1 MRTLYLLRHAKSS
14 WDDPDLGDFDRPLAP
29 RGIDA
34 TRRIAARVREQDIAP
49 AVVLCSPAVRAKET
63 LAGLGDALGSPR
75 VSLEQDMYEANETD
89 LLAVL
94 RTVGPEVESVLMI
107 GHNPSIQRLALLLC
121 TEGELLDRVRS
132 KFPTAALATLAIESA
147 EWHRLRMGDATL
159 EAFVRPKELQ
169 AP

>member
-34 TRRIAARVREQDIAP
+34 TQRIAAHMREQGIAP
-49 AVVLCSPAVRAKET
+49 EVVLCSPAVRTKET
-63 LAGLGDALGSPR
+63 LAGLGDPLGSAR
-75 VSLEQDMYEANETD
+75 VSLERDMYEAHETD

-94 RTVGPEVESVLMI
+94 RTVGSEVESVLMI

-121 TEGELLDRVRS
+121 AEGELLGRVRS
-132 KFPTAALATLAIESA
+132 KYPTAALATLAIESA
-147 EWHRLRMGDATL
+147 DWHRLRMGDATL
-159 EAFVRPKELQ
+159 EAFVTPKELQ

>member
-14 WDDPDLGDFDRPLAP
+14 WDDPGLADFDRPLAQ

-34 TRRIAARVREQDIAP
+34 TKRIAAHIREQGIAP
-49 AVVLCSPAVRAKET
+49 EVVFCSPAVRTKET

-75 VSLEQDMYEANETD
+75 VALEDEIYEANESD
-89 LLAVL
+89 LLALL

-121 TEGELLDRVRS
+121 VEGELLDGVRS
-132 KFPTAALATLAIESA
+132 KYPTAALATLAIESA
-147 EWHRLRMGDATL
+147 DWHRLRMGDATL